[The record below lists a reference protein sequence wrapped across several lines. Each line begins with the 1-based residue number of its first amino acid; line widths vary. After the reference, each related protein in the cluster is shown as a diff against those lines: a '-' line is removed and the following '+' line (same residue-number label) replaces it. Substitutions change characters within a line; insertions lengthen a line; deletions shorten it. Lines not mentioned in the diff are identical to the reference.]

1 MKLHKMLL
9 PFAASVAWTAAAQV
23 SVPVANSG
31 FEEDELFCGGCFYP
45 AITGWSVGPNS
56 GVQKTSTADFPG
68 GRTESTL
75 LTSVTHIQPGHSHR
89 SSMLQFGPTPFIR

>member
-31 FEEDELFCGGCFYP
+31 SKRTSCF
-45 AITGWSVGPNS
+45 AVA
-56 GVQKTSTADFPG
+56 VST
-68 GRTESTL
+68 R
-75 LTSVTHIQPGHSHR
+75 R
-89 SSMLQFGPTPFIR
+89 